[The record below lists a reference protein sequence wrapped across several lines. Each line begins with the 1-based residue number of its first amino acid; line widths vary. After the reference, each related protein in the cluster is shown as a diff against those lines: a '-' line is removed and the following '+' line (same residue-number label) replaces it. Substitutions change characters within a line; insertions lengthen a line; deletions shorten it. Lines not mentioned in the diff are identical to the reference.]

1 MEKEKEKEAKKTVGL
16 KQLWVILALVL
27 LWAGLFVGSF
37 WYARQYIDQMALK
50 IQETNALNVQDLE
63 EKIQSLS
70 SEMKII
76 NESLAQTDK
85 TLSSTGT
92 ASEEVKK
99 RIEEMDKQLKE
110 LEKSLSILQE
120 SGNEDY

>member
-1 MEKEKEKEAKKTVGL
+1 LEKEREVKKIVSFI
-16 KQLWVILALVL
+16 QLRVILALVL
-27 LWAGLFVGSF
+27 LWASLFAGGF
-37 WYARQYIDQMALK
+37 WYARQYIDQMVLE

-70 SEMKII
+70 TEMKAIK
-76 NESLAQTDK
+76 ESLTQTDK

-99 RIEEMDKQLKE
+99 RIEEMDKQLKG

-120 SGNEDY
+120 SGNVDY

>member
-1 MEKEKEKEAKKTVGL
+1 MEKEREVRKTVGFN
-16 KQLWVILALVL
+16 QLRVILALVL
-27 LWAGLFVGSF
+27 LWASLFAGGF
-37 WYARQYIDQMALK
+37 WYARQYIEQIVLE
-50 IQETNALNVQDLE
+50 IQETNALTVQDLE

-76 NESLAQTDK
+76 KETLTRTDK

-99 RIEEMDKQLKE
+99 RIEEMDIQLKE

-120 SGNEDY
+120 TGNEDY

>member
-1 MEKEKEKEAKKTVGL
+1 MEEERDVKKKVGFN
-16 KQLWVILALVL
+16 QLRVILALVF
-27 LWAGLFVGSF
+27 LWACLLVGGF
-37 WYARQYIDQMALK
+37 WYARQYIDQKVLE

-63 EKIQSLS
+63 EKMQSLS
-70 SEMKII
+70 AEMKII
-76 NESLAQTDK
+76 KESLTQTDK

-99 RIEEMDKQLKE
+99 HIEEMDKQLKE
-110 LEKSLSILQE
+110 LEKSLNVLQE